1 MDANDAVS
9 QGEVRRMCEISTTL
23 HAEFCSHG
31 STVFS
36 RRETETSQQIY
47 SEDKGNKDRENQAS
61 QSIANPLKAQG
72 SEKS

>member
-1 MDANDAVS
+1 MDANNAVS

-36 RRETETSQQIY
+36 RRETQTSQQILVQTK
-47 SEDKGNKDRENQAS
+47 ETRRENQAR

-72 SEKS
+72 SETS